1 MLRDLILVS
10 ISFFIWG
17 IGEGLFFYFQPIYL
31 QQLGAT
37 PVIIGT
43 ILGLGGVAMAVV
55 QAPSGY
61 LADRYGN
68 RRLLI
73 VGWIIGVVAAAI
85 MAFSGSLVLFTI
97 GWIVYGFSAMNPPA
111 SSYVTSISGKLSVGR
126 ALTLLSAAYNL
137 GAVIG
142 PVAGGYIGQNY
153 GLHLIY
159 RFSLFFFFLS
169 TIIILLTRDHKME
182 AKSDEELPRGNL
194 IHNRQFVLILA
205 LIMFTIFA
213 GYLADPLTPNYLQNQ
228 QKISIEMIG
237 NLGSIGSLGTAI
249 ITLSLGGMN
258 PFIGIIIG
266 HLLLAGFSFFLW
278 KGNSVT
284 WFGVG
289 YILKGGYRLFQAMYL
304 SIVRSM
310 IHSRQVGL
318 AYGFVSTVNAV
329 AVIIAPVVA
338 GSLYSREPSSI
349 YSVSL
354 ILISMSFFLN
364 LFFLWKRKA
373 FSAKGTL
380 G

>member
-37 PVIIGT
+37 PVIIGG
-43 ILGLGGVAMAVV
+43 ILGLGGVAMAIV

-68 RRLLI
+68 RRLLV

-97 GWIVYGFSAMNPPA
+97 GWVVYGFSAMNPPA
-111 SSYVTSISGKLSVGR
+111 SSYVTSVSGKLTVGR

-142 PVAGGYIGQNY
+142 PVVGGYIGQNY

-159 RFSLFFFFLS
+159 RFSLFFFILS
-169 TIIILLTRDHKME
+169 TIMILLTRDHKVE
-182 AKSDEELPRGNL
+182 AHPDDEPVQGKL
-194 IHNRQFVLILA
+194 IHNRQFILILA
-205 LIMFTIFA
+205 VIMFTIFA
-213 GYLADPLTPNYLQNQ
+213 GYLAEPLTPNFLQNQ
-228 QKISIEMIG
+228 QKVSIEMIG
-237 NLGSIGSLGTAI
+237 NLGAIGSLGNAV
-249 ITLSLGGMN
+249 ITLSLGGIN
-258 PFIGIIIG
+258 PSSGIIVG
-266 HLLLAGFSFFLW
+266 HLLLAFFSFLLW
-278 KGNSVT
+278 KGNSVA

-289 YILKGGYRLFQAMYL
+289 YFLKGGYRLYQAMYL

-310 IHSRQVGL
+310 IHSKQVGL
-318 AYGFVSTVNAV
+318 AYGFVTTVNAV
-329 AVIIAPVVA
+329 AIIIAPVVA
-338 GSLYSREPSSI
+338 GGLYTYQPSSI
-349 YSVSL
+349 YSISL
-354 ILISMSFFLN
+354 ILIAISFLLN
-364 LFFLWKRKA
+364 LVFLRKRRYI
-373 FSAKGTL
+373 FR
-380 G
+380 